1 MDFGDLFVEYPEVFA
16 LYEEVRQYSGQIVV
30 QIDVIP
36 DTMEPMQTMES
47 NYPSIANIHTVL
59 QFIMFTIPCLSPRFL
74 FAMMQKHRQVVESIK
89 KYSDLRQGWT
99 WNLGLSYS

>member
-36 DTMEPMQTMES
+36 DTMEPMHTMES

-59 QFIMFTIPCLSPRFL
+59 PFIMSTIPCLSPKFL
-74 FAMMQKHRQVVESIK
+74 FAMMQKHSIMI
-89 KYSDLRQGWT
+89 YSDLR
-99 WNLGLSYS
+99 